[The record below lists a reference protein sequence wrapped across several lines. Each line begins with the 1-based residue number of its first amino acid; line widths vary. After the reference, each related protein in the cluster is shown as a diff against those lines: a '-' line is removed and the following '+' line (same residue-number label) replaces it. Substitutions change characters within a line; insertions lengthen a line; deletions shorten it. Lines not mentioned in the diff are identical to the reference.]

1 MNLQFF
7 SDKSKHAEEREVE
20 RNISEAAIL
29 DML

>member
-20 RNISEAAIL
+20 RNMLEATIL